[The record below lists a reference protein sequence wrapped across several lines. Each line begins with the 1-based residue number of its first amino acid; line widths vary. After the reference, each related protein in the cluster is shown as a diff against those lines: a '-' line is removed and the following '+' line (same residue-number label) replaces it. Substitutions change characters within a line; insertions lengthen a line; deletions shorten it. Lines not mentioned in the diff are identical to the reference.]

1 MTTNTIDKLR
11 VFMAARNLDQTRLA
25 EAMGVS
31 ISIVSYILN
40 GKRPI
45 TGGFK
50 WKFTAAF
57 GHDVARVVFDNHD
70 SEVDSAT

>member
-11 VFMAARNLDQTRLA
+11 VFMAARKLDQTGLA

-31 ISIVSYILN
+31 ISIVSYILS
-40 GKRPI
+40 GKRSI
-45 TGGFK
+45 TDSFK
-50 WKFTAAF
+50 WKFTSAF